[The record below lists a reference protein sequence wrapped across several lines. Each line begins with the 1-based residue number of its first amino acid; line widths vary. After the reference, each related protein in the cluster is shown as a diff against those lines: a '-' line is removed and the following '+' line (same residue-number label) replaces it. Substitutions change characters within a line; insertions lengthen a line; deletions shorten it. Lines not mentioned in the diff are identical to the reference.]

1 MMLPMNVCIYLC
13 IYVSM
18 YLCIYVSMY
27 LCIYVNRGE
36 SIGLSCGK
44 TGTLAVSA
52 NDAGEISL
60 YQLAKNDKLS
70 LLGSLQAE
78 EKKLINHLSYVPL
91 SSNTI
96 SFSPFSSPLPLP
108 LPFALSLF
116 LEHHSFLPFSI
127 PYICHSSFPLYPI
140 QANSLL
146 R

>member
-1 MMLPMNVCIYLC
+1 MYVSIYVSMYLC

-36 SIGLSCGK
+36 SIGLSWGK

-60 YQLAKNDKLS
+60 YKLAKNDKLS

-91 SSNTI
+91 SSITI
-96 SFSPFSSPLPLP
+96 SSSPFP
-108 LPFALSLF
+108 
-116 LEHHSFLPFSI
+116 I
-127 PYICHSSFPLYPI
+127 PYICYSPFPFS
-140 QANSLL
+140 SLL
-146 R
+146 SHPFLHSFLHSISHPSYSLLL

>member
-1 MMLPMNVCIYLC
+1 M
-13 IYVSM
+13 YVS
-18 YLCIYVSMY
+18 IYVSMY

-36 SIGLSCGK
+36 SIGLSWGK

-91 SSNTI
+91 SSITI
-96 SFSPFSSPLPLP
+96 SSSPFPSP
-108 LPFALSLF
+108 LPFALSIPPTPFLPLPSLF
-116 LEHHSFLPFSI
+116 LISAIRPSLFPLSYLIRFFIPSFT
-127 PYICHSSFPLYPI
+127 LYPI
-140 QANSLL
+140 QAIRFFYSMIS
-146 R
+146 